1 MLLGYLG
8 HLHSRCHRGH
18 RQNVSGVLT
27 VGVQACAGILE
38 LLEGLVSLERLTERL
53 CTLWANAVGVET
65 VDKARLSVSGSAE
78 GRTERVGQRTPGYGA
93 YDYS

>member
-1 MLLGYLG
+1 M
-8 HLHSRCHRGH
+8 
-18 RQNVSGVLT
+18 
-27 VGVQACAGILE
+27 GVQACAGILE